1 MKKYIFFFLFFF
13 VSSANAIDKFAYL
26 DIQYI
31 IDFSDIGKFYKKK
44 IGDMQNQYSSQL
56 LTDEKKIKKKEN
68 DINNQKN
75 ILKKEEINKK
85 LLELNNLVKDYQKLR
100 KKNNQ
105 DIIQKKKEYSSKI
118 LKLINPILTNYVQ
131 YNKID
136 IVIDKKNILVGIK
149 TLDITKEILA
159 EVNKITKEKNL
170 INEN

>member
-1 MKKYIFFFLFFF
+1 MRKILILIFIFFISISNSLSKI
-13 VSSANAIDKFAYL
+13 VYL
-26 DIQYI
+26 DVQYI
-31 IDFSDIGKFYKKK
+31 IDNSNLGKFYKKK
-44 IGDMQNQYSSQL
+44 IKSNENSAL
-56 LTDEKKIKKKEN
+56 EELKNKEKIISTKEN
-68 DINNQKN
+68 DIKNQKN

>member
-1 MKKYIFFFLFFF
+1 
-13 VSSANAIDKFAYL
+13 
-26 DIQYI
+26 
-31 IDFSDIGKFYKKK
+31 
-44 IGDMQNQYSSQL
+44 MQSQYSSQL
-56 LTDEKKIKKKEN
+56 LTDEKKIKEKEN

-100 KKNNQ
+100 KRNNQ
-105 DIIQKKKEYSSKI
+105 NIIQKKKEYSSKI

-131 YNKID
+131 NNKID

-170 INEN
+170 IDEN

>member
-1 MKKYIFFFLFFF
+1 MKKYIFFFIFFF
-13 VSSANAIDKFAYL
+13 ISSTNATDKFAYL

-44 IGDMQNQYSSQL
+44 IGNMQSQYSSQL
-56 LTDEKKIKKKEN
+56 LTDEKKIKEKEN

-100 KKNNQ
+100 KRNNQ
-105 DIIQKKKEYSSKI
+105 NIIQKKKEYSSKI

-131 YNKID
+131 NNKID

-170 INEN
+170 IDEN

>member
-1 MKKYIFFFLFFF
+1 
-13 VSSANAIDKFAYL
+13 
-26 DIQYI
+26 
-31 IDFSDIGKFYKKK
+31 
-44 IGDMQNQYSSQL
+44 MQNQYSSQL
-56 LTDEKKIKKKEN
+56 LIDEKKIKKKEN